1 MPPNASS
8 GMGQLQAELDATKTL
23 RYSSL
28 FGSVKAGL
36 RVADPNP
43 ALINPQRLVQFG
55 AGCGVLQRHSF
66 ARADVLHRAKG
77 GQSGLMKTTQNKF
90 LFAGVVVDVAHGKDA
105 WRAGGKSGGIDAE
118 LFALQGQAPLGYW
131 PEFG

>member
-1 MPPNASS
+1 
-8 GMGQLQAELDATKTL
+8 MGQLQAELDATKTLRYTL

-66 ARADVLHRAKG
+66 TGADVLHGAKG
-77 GQSGLMKTTQNKF
+77 GQSSLMKTTQNKF
-90 LFAGVVVDVAHGKDA
+90 LFAGVLVDVPHSKDA
-105 WRAGGKSGGIDAE
+105 WSAGGKSGGIDAE
-118 LFALQGQAPLGYW
+118 LFALHGQAPLRYR